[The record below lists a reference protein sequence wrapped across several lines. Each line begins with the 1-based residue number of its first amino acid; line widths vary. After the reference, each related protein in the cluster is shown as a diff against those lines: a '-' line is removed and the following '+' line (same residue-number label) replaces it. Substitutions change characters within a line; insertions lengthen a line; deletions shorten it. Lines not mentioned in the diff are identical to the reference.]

1 MGAHEEV
8 PGAHEVLVVVVRGEE
23 ELAQKAGVEG
33 VDHEVSE
40 VVEEESL
47 WVPLEQD
54 GDVVQLG
61 QDAVVGLQDAEAW
74 RILVAVSQLQHVKAW
89 QSLVAVA

>member
-1 MGAHEEV
+1 LGPGEGLCQQDALHEVGAREEV
-8 PGAHEVLVVVVRGEE
+8 PGAHEE

-40 VVEEESL
+40 VV
-47 WVPLEQD
+47 PLEQD

-61 QDAVVGLQDAEAW
+61 QDVVVGLKEQGGEHQE
-74 RILVAVSQLQHVKAW
+74 RGVAA
-89 QSLVAVA
+89 AVG

>member
-40 VVEEESL
+40 VV
-47 WVPLEQD
+47 PLEQD

-61 QDAVVGLQDAEAW
+61 QDVVVGLKEQGGEHQE
-74 RILVAVSQLQHVKAW
+74 RGVAA
-89 QSLVAVA
+89 AVG

>member
-1 MGAHEEV
+1 MGPGEGLCQQDALHEVGAREEV
-8 PGAHEVLVVVVRGEE
+8 PGAHEE

-61 QDAVVGLQDAEAW
+61 QDAVVGLQEQGGVHQE
-74 RILVAVSQLQHVKAW
+74 RGVAA
-89 QSLVAVA
+89 AVG

>member
-1 MGAHEEV
+1 MGPGEGLQDALHQVGAREEV
-8 PGAHEVLVVVVRGEE
+8 PGAHEVLVLVVRGEE

-40 VVEEESL
+40 VVL

-61 QDAVVGLQDAEAW
+61 QDVVVGLQEQGGEHQE
-74 RILVAVSQLQHVKAW
+74 RGVAA
-89 QSLVAVA
+89 AVG